1 MMNLPVILVK
11 YRHPQGHKCFKNKT
25 KPAYGA
31 QESAESEGIAI

>member
-11 YRHPQGHKCFKNKT
+11 YRHPQVLQEQNY

-31 QESAESEGIAI
+31 QECAESKGIAI